1 MDNFVKSNPHNL
13 SQAGSTLSFAAVN
26 GLHGQ
31 LPIGRL
37 NRSAS
42 PLPSGMRA
50 TRMGRRYANQMA
62 RTFVAGVPGVRKST
76 QLAELARR
84 GHETIDTEYG
94 GEESPI
100 EFCRACDLR
109 VTASRGSRVDER
121 SHLTR
126 DELDKPDGI
135 RVVGSRLEHHRIGA
149 GIRPSLHGGGDRGG
163 VPSDS
168 DIV

>member
-1 MDNFVKSNPHNL
+1 MP
-13 SQAGSTLSFAAVN
+13 
-26 GLHGQ
+26 
-31 LPIGRL
+31 
-37 NRSAS
+37 
-42 PLPSGMRA
+42 A
-50 TRMGRRYANQMA
+50 TRMGRRCANQIA
-62 RTFVAGVPGVRKST
+62 RTSIADVLGAGKST

-84 GHETIDTEYG
+84 GHETIDTDYG
-94 GEESPI
+94 DREIPI
-100 EFCRACDLR
+100 EFCRTCDLR

-121 SHLTR
+121 SHFTR

-135 RVVGSRLEHHRIGA
+135 RVVGSRLEHNRISA